1 MSDEIKLVEVKTKA
15 QRRVFVD
22 YPNKLYRDDPHFVP
36 AFYGDD
42 MADWDPQKNPAF
54 AYCEARAWLAY
65 RDGKVVGRIGAILSH
80 RANEKWGTKRMRFSQ
95 VDFIDDPA
103 VSDALFQKVEE
114 WAKEKGMEEVHGPLG
129 FCDMDREGMLV
140 EGFDKRSMFI
150 TYYNHPYYIQH
161 MERLGFVKDAD
172 WVEYL
177 LPIPAVDDPKML
189 RIKRIADHILQKGK
203 YHEVQV
209 KNRVAY
215 KPWIKQA
222 FELVNRAY
230 GDLYGTVDL
239 GKDQIEKYANKFI
252 PLIEPEFCC
261 LVADEQD
268 KLVAFGVMGMSM
280 AEAMRKSRGR
290 LFPTG
295 WIHVLKALKK
305 NDAVDMFLIAVDPA
319 LQGVGLNSIVMTHLW
334 EGSIKRGIIN
344 AETGPMLEMNE
355 KILSQWRAL
364 TVIPHKR
371 RRCFVKKIR

>member
-1 MSDEIKLVEVKTKA
+1 MSEEIKLVEVKTKA

-42 MADWDPQKNPAF
+42 MADWDPKKNPAF

-161 MERLGFVKDAD
+161 MERLGYAKDVD
-172 WVEYL
+172 WIEYL

-189 RIKRIADHILQKGK
+189 RIKRISDHILQKGK
-203 YHEVQV
+203 YHEVKV
-209 KNRVAY
+209 KNRMAY

-261 LVADEQD
+261 LVADEQN

-280 AEAMRKSRGR
+280 AEAMRKSHGR

-295 WIHVLKALKK
+295 WIHVLKSLKK

-319 LQGVGLNSIVMTHLW
+319 LQGVGLNSIIMTHLW
-334 EGSIKRGIIN
+334 EGSVKRGIIN

-371 RRCFVKKIR
+371 RRCFVKKIG